1 MATDEV
7 MAASAP
13 AGGALETPVSTLY
26 CSNIDWKIKKQVLRR
41 SLHALFSRHGKVRR
55 LRCAV
60 LSPLFFVC
68 LRALLCPS
76 HGSMVV
82 SLFSSS
88 LTLFHPYTP
97 HVGYRTSHI
106 GIALWNAHYQILE
119 IVTLRRDGLRGQA
132 WVIFEDVAAA
142 TAALNAEN
150 GFSFFGRPIKVSYA
164 REKSDRVAKMDGTF
178 VPKDRREKRR
188 KRDAESVGGSPA
200 KQPRMDGGGQVAV
213 EDPSALVG
221 EDGPAAA
228 AGAPPPPPPPP
239 PPAAPAQEEALP
251 SKILFAQDL
260 PPECNEMMLAMLFR
274 QHVGYKEVRIPR
286 PGLAFV
292 EFEDEPHATL
302 ALKALNG
309 FKLTTTETLKL
320 TYGKS

>member
-1 MATDEV
+1 MEV
-7 MAASAP
+7 WLYLCSRR
-13 AGGALETPVSTLY
+13 VSHYSIPT
-26 CSNIDWKIKKQVLRR
+26 
-41 SLHALFSRHGKVRR
+41 RHTSVT
-55 LRCAV
+55 
-60 LSPLFFVC
+60 
-68 LRALLCPS
+68 ALLA
-76 HGSMVV
+76 
-82 SLFSSS
+82 
-88 LTLFHPYTP
+88 
-97 HVGYRTSHI
+97 HI
-106 GIALWNAHYQILE
+106 DLALRNGHYQILE

-132 WVIFEDVAAA
+132 WVLFEDVAAA

-188 KRDAESVGGSPA
+188 KRDAESAGGSPA
-200 KQPRMDGGGQVAV
+200 KQPRMDGGAQVAV

-221 EDGPAAA
+221 GGAVEDGAAAAAA
-228 AGAPPPPPPPP
+228 AGAPPPPPPPPP

>member
-1 MATDEV
+1 MISVWYHIVD
-7 MAASAP
+7 S
-13 AGGALETPVSTLY
+13 Y
-26 CSNIDWKIKKQVLRR
+26 
-41 SLHALFSRHGKVRR
+41 
-55 LRCAV
+55 
-60 LSPLFFVC
+60 
-68 LRALLCPS
+68 S
-76 HGSMVV
+76 H
-82 SLFSSS
+82 
-88 LTLFHPYTP
+88 LFHRHATRR
-97 HVGYRTSHI
+97 YRSSHAHRPRI
-106 GIALWNAHYQILE
+106 VEHYQILE